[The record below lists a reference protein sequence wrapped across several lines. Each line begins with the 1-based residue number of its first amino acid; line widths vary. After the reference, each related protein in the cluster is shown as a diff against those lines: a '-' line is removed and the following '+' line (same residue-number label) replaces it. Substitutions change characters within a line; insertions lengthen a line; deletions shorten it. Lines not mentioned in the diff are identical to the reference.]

1 MSVAN
6 IVLLSADEAE
16 ARWLRPEE
24 PGRARV
30 GKAQCREGAPLCQ
43 LHYVALRCHVK

>member
-30 GKAQCREGAPLCQ
+30 GKAQCRERGR
-43 LHYVALRCHVK
+43 RCASFTMWPCDAM